1 MSEQRRIISIVE
13 AEPPKTFLQKLLDG
27 IETVRNKVPHLTAIF
42 FILIGIVILLAHL
55 LYLFRTSVTYEVV
68 NPETHKVR

>member
-1 MSEQRRIISIVE
+1 M
-13 AEPPKTFLQKLLDG
+13 QKLLDG

-68 NPETHKVR
+68 NPKTHKVG